1 MYQNFFSL
9 HSNRLITNFSINM
22 IYAKCLKFDE
32 ILSVESKIPKMNSNV
47 IFIFHVYN
55 LKIFVYKENFF

>member
-55 LKIFVYKENFF
+55 LVKNHCI